1 MPFGI
6 GQNTQRQR
14 TTSAGHAITLL
25 PARVVAVI
33 LDNTTYPDLFKKY
46 GEWASIG
53 GIVFEYTENA
63 TFNKTLNNQQFALP
77 LLPNLK
83 HYPVKNEVVSIM
95 VSPDPSVNQNTTSFT
110 YYYLPPTNIWSSSHH
125 NAIPDEIF
133 TDQNLQQTQ
142 KKDYQ
147 EVGQGSVRRVSDGST
162 EIQFDNGFQERS
174 NIRPLAPFAGDV
186 IVEGRWGNSIRV
198 GSTNS
203 SGLSNTWSSTG
214 QEGDPILILRNGQYE
229 DSQPAW
235 VNISEDINKDGAS
248 MYLTSTQKINLTPA
262 RANYQSYPTST
273 QAPGEYTKNQI
284 ILNSGRIVLNS
295 SSDHLLLSAN
305 KSINFNAVEN
315 IVADSAGQVTLKG
328 SKVNLGV
335 ENATEPVLR
344 GNQTSLLLTD
354 LLTNLSAFM
363 TIMQTVPTPGLEP
376 VKAAAAQMIPKL
388 TQLITDI
395 NTPGKI
401 KSNKTFTA

>member
-1 MPFGI
+1 MPFGV
-6 GQNTQRQR
+6 GKNTRPQTR
-14 TTSAGHAITLL
+14 SAGDSRISLV
-25 PARVVAVI
+25 PARVLAVI
-33 LDNTTYPDLFKKY
+33 LDDTTYPDLFKKY

-53 GIVFEYTENA
+53 GVVFEFQQTPTPNKALTE
-63 TFNKTLNNQQFALP
+63 QQFALP
-77 LLPNLK
+77 LMPNLK
-83 HYPVKNEVVSIM
+83 NYPVTNEIVPILISSDTDI
-95 VSPDPSVNQNTTSFT
+95 NENTTSFK
-110 YYYLPPTNIWSSSHH
+110 YYYLPPTNIWSSNHH
-125 NAIPDEIF
+125 NAIPDEIY
-133 TDQNLQQTQ
+133 TTEGLQPAQ
-142 KKDYQ
+142 KKDYIQ
-147 EVGQGSVRRVSDGST
+147 VGQGSVRRVSDGST

-328 SKVNLGV
+328 SKVNLGG

-344 GNQTSLLLTD
+344 GNQTALLLTD